1 MSLLRARNFSLA
13 FDSPEKKVQNKTML
27 MVQKFHSIHEID
39 TEFVP
44 NIEALLQEDVASFA
58 TLIQRHDAAPAGCVF
73 TYFLFFGPTQN
84 APIGFAQLALK
95 PLPNLLPWHKKL
107 AFWNKDHLSWKQ
119 VTWEIGDG
127 SSGLCVFDPKY
138 ARSGRDKVQELIR
151 EYEARP
157 DIMAQELYCL
167 KGLQD
172 FNISWNAENKWGKEA
187 YVLEPL
193 HKAFKSYQDY
203 LNSLEPEVK
212 KFIKESWGELHRSG
226 QIELGDYSSP
236 LETPKTLPI
245 PAEQLET
252 WAKWGAQVLTFE
264 KDLKVLGCLIV
275 LKGRNGNV
283 FFEPFPFE
291 PEGASL
297 VHDELYTQ
305 YALIKFFEMPEA
317 RKCHLMKFGS
327 KLVFEEK
334 EDLKFFQSQGFQLKT
349 VVRQFQSRLK
359 ELTKPL

>member
-1 MSLLRARNFSLA
+1 
-13 FDSPEKKVQNKTML
+13 ML

-39 TEFVP
+39 TEFIP
-44 NIEALLQEDVASFA
+44 NIEVLLQEDVASFA
-58 TLIQRHDAAPAGCVF
+58 TLVQRHDDAPDGCVF

-84 APIGFAQLALK
+84 TPIGFAQLALK
-95 PLPNLLPWHKKL
+95 PVPDLLPWHKKL
-107 AFWNKDHLSWKQ
+107 KFWNKDRLHWKQ

-138 ARSGRDKVQELIR
+138 ARSGKEKIQELIK
-151 EYEARP
+151 EYEKRP
-157 DIMAQELYCL
+157 DIMAEELYCL
-167 KGLQD
+167 KGLQEFAIGWSED
-172 FNISWNAENKWGKEA
+172 NKWSKEA

-193 HKAFKSYQDY
+193 PKAYKNYEDY
-203 LNSLEPEVK
+203 LKSLDKDVRDYVK
-212 KFIKESWGELHRSG
+212 KSWKDLNKKG
-226 QIELGDYSSP
+226 QIELGDYPSP

-245 PAEQLET
+245 PTEQIDI

-264 KDLKVLGCLIV
+264 KDLKVLGCLLV

-291 PEGASL
+291 PEGEAL
-297 VHDELYTQ
+297 VNDELYTQ
-305 YALIKFFEMPEA
+305 YALLKFFEMQEA

-327 KLVFEEK
+327 KLVFEDK

-359 ELTKPL
+359 ELTAPL